1 MSGLLKRW
9 VAILLSTKR
18 AIVGLIILLF
28 FIFLA
33 LLAPFVAPYD
43 PTSTRFTPWL
53 PPCAEH
59 PFGTTDLGQDI
70 FSQFVWGTRVSLI
83 IGFGVGIISQC
94 ISILVGVVGG
104 YYRGK
109 AGQALTGLTNVFL
122 CLPAFPLMVVLA
134 ASLQARGTWAIVLV
148 LSIGSWAWGAR
159 VFRSQALSLREREFI
174 HSARVIGESNFRI
187 IFSELLPNMFPL
199 IMAQIIG
206 TAQYAVFT
214 EAGLRF
220 IGIGSVDEVTW
231 GTMLYWAANSFALA
245 MDAWWWIIPPGLS
258 IGLLGLGLVLLNF
271 FFDRVSNPRLEEQ

>member
-9 VAILLSTKR
+9 LIILLSTKK
-18 AIVGLIILLF
+18 AMVGLFIILF
-28 FIFLA
+28 FLFLA
-33 LLAPFVAPYD
+33 LFAPYIAPYD
-43 PTSTRFTPWL
+43 PTSTEFTPWL
-53 PPCAEH
+53 PPSREH
-59 PFGTTDLGQDI
+59 LFGTTDLGQDI
-70 FSQFVWGTRVSLI
+70 FSQFIWGTRVSLI

-104 YYRGK
+104 YLRERVGRG
-109 AGQALTGLTNVFL
+109 LNMLTNVFL

-134 ASLQARGTWAIVLV
+134 ASLQARGTWAIVLI

-174 HSARVIGESNFRI
+174 HAARVIGENNFRI

-199 IMAQIIG
+199 VIAQIIG

-271 FFDRVSNPRLEEQ
+271 FFDRISNPRLEEK